1 MDMKIGMN
9 GCANLVSGCK
19 HGRHWRGPP
28 KSGCGRNGAGR
39 APRNPASATHK
50 PLSSS
55 RKSF

>member
-1 MDMKIGMN
+1 MKIDMN
-9 GCANLVSGCK
+9 RCASLVSGCK

-28 KSGCGRNGAGR
+28 KAGCGSNGAGR

-50 PLSSS
+50 PLSGS